1 MTQKQTVTEKPERH
15 RRPSNIVRV
24 RYHMEG
30 DERAKTILLDGV
42 GHTRIAGIDHI
53 TGAEVDREGAPT
65 GRSHIITASLVL
77 KQTPMEWDLF
87 YGKLVQASA

>member
-1 MTQKQTVTEKPERH
+1 MTQKQTITEQADRN
-15 RRPSNIVRV
+15 RRPSNIVRI
-24 RYHMEG
+24 RYHLEG
-30 DERAKTILLDGV
+30 DERAKTILLDGMK
-42 GHTRIAGIDHI
+42 HTEIAGIDHI

-87 YGKLVQASA
+87 YGKLVQAST